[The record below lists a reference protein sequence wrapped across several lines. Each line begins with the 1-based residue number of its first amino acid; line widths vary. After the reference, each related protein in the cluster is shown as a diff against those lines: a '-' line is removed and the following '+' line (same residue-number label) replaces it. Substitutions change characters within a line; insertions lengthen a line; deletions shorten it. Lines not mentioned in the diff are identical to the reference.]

1 MHFGIHRNLKTQT
14 WITRIT
20 CIHFG
25 IAGMRLYDQQLS
37 HFSIELSQIH
47 SEEKKM
53 QKCIRR
59 EKEGESDG

>member
-1 MHFGIHRNLKTQT
+1 
-14 WITRIT
+14 
-20 CIHFG
+20 
-25 IAGMRLYDQQLS
+25 MRLYDQQLS